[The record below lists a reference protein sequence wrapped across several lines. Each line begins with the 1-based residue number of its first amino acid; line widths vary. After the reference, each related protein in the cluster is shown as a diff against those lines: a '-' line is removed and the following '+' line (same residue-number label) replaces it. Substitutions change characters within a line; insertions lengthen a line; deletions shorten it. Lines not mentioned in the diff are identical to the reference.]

1 MGIFYAMLSGIMVLI
16 QGPVLRKALKKF
28 SEERLVI
35 IGSAILGTN
44 FILYLSTDIILI
56 YAAAVLF
63 AVGNGLMWP
72 PVMSIL
78 ANRAGGVYQ
87 GTVQGV
93 ANSFASLASIIG
105 LLVGGLLY
113 TTLGATTF
121 LFSAGVIFT
130 VFVMSFRLM
139 KTR

>member
-1 MGIFYAMLSGIMVLI
+1 M
-16 QGPVLRKALKKF
+16 
-28 SEERLVI
+28 I
-35 IGSAILGTN
+35 IGCVILGTN
-44 FILYLSTDIILI
+44 FILIVSPDIILVFV
-56 YAAAVLF
+56 AAVLF

-72 PVMSIL
+72 SVMSIL
-78 ANRAGGVYQ
+78 ANRAGSIYQ

-113 TTLGATTF
+113 TILGATTF
-121 LFSAGVIFT
+121 LISAGVIFS

-139 KTR
+139 KINK